1 MPKFSV
7 VISLYNKGD
16 FIKRTLQSVLA
27 QSVQDYE
34 IIIVNDASTDH
45 SETEI
50 QSISQD
56 KITYHAFIENK
67 GAAATRNK
75 GLELATGNYIA
86 LLDGDDTWDINYLAE
101 IDTLINNFPSHQV
114 FATAITI
121 EEHDGKRPS
130 QYTFSNPEHKE
141 QLSLNY
147 FESSY
152 KNTILTSSST
162 VIEKTVFDTVGKY
175 DTTIKSGQD
184 TDLWIRIGMHYPIA
198 FSTKSYASYTYA
210 PVSLYKSIGSVKH
223 RPNFVAYET
232 AEKENKALKKFLDL
246 NRFSLAIRAKLWNEP
261 KQAQFFIDRIDPDN
275 LSNKQLKLLH
285 LPTFMIKIL
294 FGIKHLLEKLGI
306 RLGVY

>member
-7 VISLYNKGD
+7 IISVYNKGN
-16 FIKRTLQSVLA
+16 FIKETLQSVLD

-34 IIIVNDASTDH
+34 IIVVNDASTDH

-50 QSISQD
+50 LAIPQE
-56 KITYHAFIENK
+56 KITYHAFQENK

-75 GLELATGNYIA
+75 GLELASGDYIA
-86 LLDGDDTWDINYLAE
+86 LLDGDDTWDTNYLAE
-101 IDTLINNFPSHQV
+101 IDSLIKNFPDHHV

-130 QYTFSNPEHKE
+130 QYSFSNPENKE

-152 KNTILTSSST
+152 KNTLLTSSST
-162 VIEKTVFDTVGKY
+162 VIKKTVFDTVGTY
-175 DTTIKSGQD
+175 NVSIKSGQD

-198 FSTKSYASYTYA
+198 FSTKSCAFYTYA

-223 RPNFVAYET
+223 RPNFVAYED
-232 AEKENKALKKFLDL
+232 AEKDNKALKKFLDL
-246 NRFSLAIRAKLWNEP
+246 NRFSLAIRAKRWNES
-261 KQAQFFIDRIDPDN
+261 KEAQFFIDRIDPSS
-275 LSNKQLKLLH
+275 LSSKQVKLLH
-285 LPTFMIKIL
+285 APAIAIKLL
-294 FGIKHLLEKLGI
+294 FGVKRILEKLGI

>member
-7 VISLYNKGD
+7 VISVYNKGD
-16 FIKRTLQSVLA
+16 FIKQTLQSVLA

-34 IIIVNDASTDH
+34 IIIVNDASTDY

-50 QSISQD
+50 QSVSQD
-56 KITYHAFIENK
+56 KIIYHAFSENK

-75 GLELATGNYIA
+75 GLELATGDYIA
-86 LLDGDDTWDINYLAE
+86 LLDGDDTWDTNYLTE
-101 IDTLINNFPSHQV
+101 IDTLIKKFPSHKV

-141 QLSLNY
+141 HLSLNY

-152 KNTILTSSST
+152 KNTLLTSSST
-162 VIEKTVFDTVGKY
+162 VIEKTVFDTIGTY
-175 DTTIKSGQD
+175 DTSIKSGQD
-184 TDLWIRIGMHYPIA
+184 TDLWIRIGIHYPIA

-210 PVSLYKSIGSVKH
+210 PVSLYKSIYSVKH
-223 RPNFVAYET
+223 RPNFIAYET

-246 NRFSLAIRAKLWNEP
+246 NRFSLVIRAKRWNEP
-261 KQAQFFIDRIDPDN
+261 KEAQFFIDRIDPEN
-275 LSNKQLKLLH
+275 LTSKQLKLLH
-285 LPTFMIKIL
+285 LPAFMIRLL
-294 FGIKHLLEKLGI
+294 FGIKRILEKLGI
-306 RLGVY
+306 RLGIY